1 MRTLIILTCAVTLA
15 VALGAFAVE
24 APPESISTAP
34 LDNKDAG
41 KQQTS
46 IGSLVAD
53 AFRAA
58 VRADVA
64 FVAAGDLKRTDDP
77 LPAGKVRSSDV
88 AALLAYPDDRVL
100 VMALDGRKIR
110 QALEIA
116 VSAYPRPSLAFL
128 QVSGMKFAFDPT
140 KPAGQR
146 VTSVTIGNRSIA
158 DDQAYT
164 VAMLSSL
171 ADGALGYWKIWSRR
185 NVVDKAGA
193 IDSSDAVDAYFRAN
207 ARLNYGA
214 LDRISLRE
222 Q

>member
-1 MRTLIILTCAVTLA
+1 MRKLTVAICVVTA
-15 VALGAFAVE
+15 GVALCAFAGE
-24 APPESISTAP
+24 TPPESISVSA

-41 KQQTS
+41 KGETS

-58 VRADVA
+58 VRADIA

-88 AALLAYPDDRVL
+88 TALLAYPDDRVVVL
-100 VMALDGRKIR
+100 ALDGRRIR

-128 QVSGMKFAFDPT
+128 QVSGMKFTFDPS
-140 KPAGQR
+140 KPVGSR
-146 VTSVTIGNRSIA
+146 VVSVMVGKKPLV
-158 DDQAYT
+158 DDEAYT
-164 VAMLSSL
+164 VAMMSSL
-171 ADGALGYWKIWSRR
+171 ADGALGYWKVWSRR
-185 NVVDKAGA
+185 NVVSKSDAT
-193 IDSSDAVDAYFRAN
+193 DCSDAVDSYFRAN
-207 ARLNYGA
+207 PKLNYGV
-214 LDRISLRE
+214 LDRIALAK